1 MANSINSVLVVD
13 DDENIRRIC
22 RELLQTSGFDV
33 YEASDGLKAEALLDT
48 HSFSIVLSDIIMP
61 GTGGLELLKRIRE
74 NHPDTQVIL
83 FTGHGSID
91 LAKDAIRRGAFD
103 FVTKPFGMEELL
115 KTVERARESR
125 NRLVSRLP
133 HPALDE
139 LRHMTE
145 ALDVSGFS
153 PHEYLLS
160 FADSIKRSFRADAVR
175 VYIAG
180 GEGRMELEVSS
191 GREELINE
199 EDWQEAL
206 EACIS
211 GDDGGFLSPEE
222 QAGEPLPSR
231 RKAHMIAHRLRGGD
245 GPLGVC
251 IGARAEVP
259 DPFTGRDLKTLSLF
273 CAQAGNQ
280 IQSFNLAEGL
290 RRNTRQLQTINRIVS
305 RFSSTLDTDNVL
317 SYIGSGFGQLVD
329 YDLLGVIIRETK
341 SSPLAYFRLRAD
353 LPDSVFL
360 YGPLREALL
369 EDVSVELLDQS
380 LQVRVVETFS
390 PTSDG
395 GIETDSL
402 KAIRKIQL
410 SEFSSLNG
418 LLFFASWR
426 DESVASFQSRYL
438 PLLARQAIGALSN
451 ARFHERGE
459 RNYIQTI
466 GALASA
472 VDAKDPYT
480 HNHSTNVTA
489 YSLSLSDYLGMGESD
504 QSSIRN
510 AAMLHDIG
518 KIGVPDSILNK
529 PGSLSSE
536 EIEVMR
542 RHPELGYRILKP
554 VQAFSGLLEAVRYH
568 HERYDGGGYPEG
580 LKGRRIP
587 LMARILS
594 VADAFDAMY
603 SDRVYR
609 PSPGLDY
616 AKSELRENA
625 GGQFDPALA
634 YAFLEV
640 LSERSPMDILAA
652 YSNGISG

>member
-1 MANSINSVLVVD
+1 MGSSLNSVLVVD
-13 DDENIRRIC
+13 DDENIRRVC
-22 RELLQTSGFDV
+22 RELLHTSGFDV

-61 GTGGLELLKRIRE
+61 GTGGLELLKRIRQ

-103 FVTKPFGMEELL
+103 FVTKPFGMDDLL
-115 KTVERARESR
+115 KTVERAREYR
-125 NRLVSRLP
+125 TRLVSVLP

-145 ALDVSGFS
+145 ALDVGGFS
-153 PHEYLLS
+153 PPEYLLS
-160 FADSIKRSFRADAVR
+160 FAESVKRSFRADAVR
-175 VYIAG
+175 VYTSG
-180 GEGRMELEVSS
+180 GGGGMELEVSS
-191 GREELINE
+191 GREELISE
-199 EDWQEAL
+199 GDWQEAL
-206 EACIS
+206 ERCLS
-211 GDDGGFLSPEE
+211 NDDGGFLSPED

-231 RKAHMIAHRLRGGD
+231 RRAHMIAHLLRGSD

-280 IQSFNLAEGL
+280 IQSYNLAEGL

-305 RFSSTLDTDNVL
+305 RFSSTLDTNSVL

-341 SSPLAYFRLRAD
+341 ANPLAYFRLRAD

-360 YGPLREALL
+360 YGPLRDELL

-380 LQVRVVETFS
+380 LQVRVVETFA
-390 PTSDG
+390 PKG
-395 GIETDSL
+395 EYAPTDSL
-402 KAIRKIQL
+402 QAINKIQL

-426 DESVASFQSRYL
+426 EESADSFRSRYL

-489 YSLSLSDYLGMGESD
+489 YALSLSDYLGMGESD

-510 AAMLHDIG
+510 AALLHDIG

-529 PGSLSSE
+529 PDSLNADE
-536 EIEVMR
+536 TEIMK

-554 VQAFSGLLEAVRYH
+554 VHAFSGLVEAVRYH
-568 HERYDGGGYPEG
+568 HERYDGHGYPYG
-580 LKGRRIP
+580 LQGKEIP
-587 LMARILS
+587 LMARILA

-625 GGQFDPALA
+625 GGQFDPSLA

-640 LSERSPMDILAA
+640 LAERSPSDILAA
-652 YSNGISG
+652 YSREMTG